1 MIKLS
6 TILSML
12 PSAKREK
19 MSFESYILQ
28 EKYKK
33 VQGLGDRLE
42 LMKQQIDWKPFIK
55 IVKDVFDNDTELG
68 GRPNTDE
75 KVVVRCMLLQAWY
88 GLSDP
93 ELEFQCNDRISFQ
106 NFIGLDQK
114 IPDFS
119 TIWRIR
125 DRLKERG
132 KENLIWDELQRQ
144 MDKKGYKVKKGVIQ
158 DASFIEADAGRKR
171 IQNEKKAKKEGRKIE
186 YSDRQKRYIDRDG
199 TFAVK
204 NNQVHYGY
212 KNHMKLDVDNH
223 LIRDYDVSTASL
235 HDGEVDLVE
244 SGDNAAYRD
253 KGYYG
258 KKLKA
263 GNVKDKTMKRATKSK
278 KLNGGEQLRNKAISR
293 IRAPGERPYAVVKRV
308 FHNDR
313 TQVKTLERVIIKE
326 MFKCFA
332 YNLYQLVTLERKRL
346 LAVEQ

>member
-1 MIKLS
+1 
-6 TILSML
+6 
-12 PSAKREK
+12 

-33 VQGLGDRLE
+33 IHGLGDRLE
-42 LMKQQIDWKPFIK
+42 LMKRQIDWKPFIK
-55 IVKDVFDNDTELG
+55 IVKDAFDNDTELG

-132 KENLIWDELQRQ
+132 KEKLIWEELQRQ
-144 MDKKGYKVKKGVIQ
+144 LDDKGYEVKRGVIQ

-171 IQNEKKAKKEGRKIE
+171 IQKEKKAKKEGKPIE
-186 YSDRQKRYIDRDG
+186 YTEKQKRHIDRDG

-204 NNQVHYGY
+204 NNQIRYGY
-212 KNHMKLDVDNH
+212 KVHTKPDVDYH

-235 HDGEVDLVE
+235 HDGEIDLVGE
-244 SGDNAAYRD
+244 GDNAVYRD
-253 KGYYG
+253 KGYFG
-258 KKLKA
+258 KQLKA
-263 GNVKDKTMKRATKSK
+263 ENVEDKTMKRATKSR
-278 KLNGGEQLRNKAISR
+278 KLNGGELARNKFISK
-293 IRAPGERPYAVVKRV
+293 IRAPGERPYAVMKRT
-308 FHNDR
+308 FHNER
-313 TQVKTLERVIIKE
+313 TQVKTLERVMIKE

-346 LAVEQ
+346 LVVEQ

>member
-1 MIKLS
+1 
-6 TILSML
+6 
-12 PSAKREK
+12 

-33 VQGLGDRLE
+33 IYGLGDRLE
-42 LMKQQIDWKPFIK
+42 LMKQQIDWKPFVK
-55 IVKDVFDNDTELG
+55 IVKEAFDNDTEVG

-106 NFIGLDQK
+106 NFIGLDKK

-119 TIWRIR
+119 TIWRVR
-125 DRLKERG
+125 DRLKER
-132 KENLIWDELQRQ
+132 KKDKLIWNELQRQ
-144 MDKKGYKVKKGVIQ
+144 LDEKGYKVKKGVIQ

-171 IQNEKKAKKEGRKIE
+171 IQEEKKAKKEGKPVN
-186 YSDRQKRYIDRDG
+186 YTKKQKSHIDKDG

-212 KNHMKLDVDNH
+212 KNHTKTDVDYH
-223 LIRDYDVSTASL
+223 LIRDYDVTTASE
-235 HDGEVDLVE
+235 HDGNVDLVKE
-244 SGDNAAYRD
+244 GDHAAYRD
-253 KGYYG
+253 KGYFG

-263 GNVKDKTMKRATKSK
+263 KNVEDKTMKRDTRAR

-293 IRAPGERPYAVVKRV
+293 IRCQGERPYAVTKRV
-308 FHNDR
+308 FHGER
-313 TQVKTLERVIIKE
+313 TQVKTLERVMIKE

-332 YNLYQLVTLERKRL
+332 YNLYQLVTLERKEI
-346 LAVEQ
+346 LAVT

>member
-1 MIKLS
+1 
-6 TILSML
+6 
-12 PSAKREK
+12 

-33 VQGLGDRLE
+33 VHGLGDRLD
-42 LMKQQIDWKPFIK
+42 LMKQQIDWKPFIQ
-55 IVKDVFDNDTELG
+55 IVKDAFDNDTELG

-125 DRLKERG
+125 DRLKERR
-132 KENLIWDELQRQ
+132 KDKLIWNELQNQ
-144 MDKKGYKVKKGVIQ
+144 LDEKGYEVKKGVIQ

-186 YSDRQKRYIDRDG
+186 YSDRQKKHIDRDG

-235 HDGEVDLVE
+235 HDSEIDLVKE
-244 SGDNAAYRD
+244 GDRRVYRD
-253 KGYYG
+253 KGYFG
-258 KKLKA
+258 KKLKSK
-263 GNVKDKTMKRATKSK
+263 NVEDKTMKRGTKRR
-278 KLNGGEQLRNKAISR
+278 KLNGGEQLRNKVISR

-308 FHNDR
+308 FHNDS

-346 LAVEQ
+346 LVV

>member
-1 MIKLS
+1 
-6 TILSML
+6 
-12 PSAKREK
+12 

-33 VQGLGDRLE
+33 VRGLGDRLE
-42 LMKQQIDWKPFIK
+42 LMKQQIDWNPFIQ
-55 IVKDVFDNDTELG
+55 IVKGVFDNCTELG

-75 KVVVRCMLLQAWY
+75 KVVVRCLLLQAWY

-106 NFIGLDQK
+106 NFIGLDQA

-125 DRLKERG
+125 DRLKGRG
-132 KENLIWDELQRQ
+132 KERLIWDELQKQ
-144 MDKKGYKVKKGVIQ
+144 LDKKGYKVKKGVIQ

-171 IQNEKKAKKEGRKIE
+171 IQKEKKAKKEGKEIE
-186 YSDRQKRYIDRDG
+186 YSEKQKKHIDSDG

-212 KNHMKLDVDNH
+212 KSHTKLDVDNH

-235 HDGEVDLVE
+235 HDAEIDLVKE
-244 SGDNAAYRD
+244 GDGRAYRD
-253 KGYYG
+253 KGYFG

-263 GNVKDKTMKRATKSK
+263 ENVEDKTMKRGTKK
-278 KLNGGEQLRNKAISR
+278 RKLNGGEQKRNRAISR
-293 IRAPGERPYAVVKRV
+293 IRAPCERPYSVVKRT

-313 TQVKTLERVIIKE
+313 TNVKTLERVMVKE

-346 LAVEQ
+346 LAIEQ

>member
-1 MIKLS
+1 
-6 TILSML
+6 L
-12 PSAKREK
+12 PTAKRGK
-19 MSFESYILQ
+19 MSFEAYILQ

-33 VQGLGDRLE
+33 IHGLGDRLE
-42 LMKQQIDWKPFIK
+42 LMKQQIDWEPFVK
-55 IVKDVFDNDTELG
+55 IVKSAFDNDTEFG

-119 TIWRIR
+119 TIWKIR
-125 DRLKERG
+125 DRLKIRG
-132 KENLIWDELQRQ
+132 KERLIWNELQRQ
-144 MDKKGYKVKKGVIQ
+144 LDDKGYKVKKGVIQ
-158 DASFIEADAGRKR
+158 DASFIDADAGRKR
-171 IQNEKKAKKEGRKIE
+171 IQNEKKAKKEGKEIQ
-186 YSDRQKRYIDRDG
+186 YSDKQKRHIDRDG
-199 TFAVK
+199 TFTAK

-212 KNHMKLDVDNH
+212 KNHTKVDVDNT

-235 HDGEVDLVE
+235 HDGEIDLVKE
-244 SGDNAAYRD
+244 GDKAVYRD
-253 KGYYG
+253 KAYFG
-258 KKLKA
+258 KQLKA
-263 GNVKDKTMKRATKSK
+263 KNVEDKTMKRATKK
-278 KLNGGEQLRNKAISR
+278 RKLNGGEQLRNKAISR
-293 IRAPGERPYAVVKRV
+293 IRSQGERPYAVVKRV

-332 YNLYQLVTLERKRL
+332 YNLYQLVTLERKKL
-346 LAVEQ
+346 LAIEQ

>member
-1 MIKLS
+1 
-6 TILSML
+6 ML

>member
-1 MIKLS
+1 
-6 TILSML
+6 ML
-12 PSAKREK
+12 DDIYYITEVKRGY
-19 MSFESYILQ
+19 MTFESYILK

-42 LMKQQIDWKPFIK
+42 LMKQQIDWNAFVG
-55 IVKDVFDNDTELG
+55 IVKDAFDNDTNLG

-75 KVVVRCMLLQAWY
+75 KVVVRCLLLQAWY

-132 KENLIWDELQRQ
+132 KEKLMWDELQKQ
-144 MDKKGYKVKKGVIQ
+144 LDKKGYIVKKGVIQ
-158 DASFIEADAGRKR
+158 DASFIEADAGRTR
-171 IQNEKKAKKEGRKIE
+171 IQKEKKAKKEGKEIE
-186 YSDRQKRYIDRDG
+186 YSEKQKQHIDRDG

-204 NNQVHYGY
+204 NNQVYYGY
-212 KNHMKLDVDNH
+212 KNHTKIDVDNH
-223 LIRDYDVSTASL
+223 LIRDYEVSTASL
-235 HDGEVDLVE
+235 HDGEIDLVVD
-244 SGDNAAYRD
+244 GDRRVYRD
-253 KGYYG
+253 KGYFG
-258 KKLKA
+258 KKLRA
-263 GNVKDKTMKRATKSK
+263 ENIDDKTMKRGTKSR
-278 KLNGGEQLRNKAISR
+278 KLNGGEQKRNKAISR
-293 IRAPGERPYAVVKRV
+293 IRAPGERPYSVIKRT

-313 TQVKTLERVIIKE
+313 TNVKTIERVLIKE

-346 LAVEQ
+346 MQIEA